1 MAKNLDFV
9 GSGSVRSKS
18 KTVLENEQPLQPK
31 WLIPSR
37 KHPEGGPSHFV
48 DLQTDVTVADIALA
62 AREGYDSVEHL
73 KRYTTL
79 GMGTDQGKT
88 ANING
93 ISILSGIRG
102 EELPS
107 VGHTTFR
114 PPYTPVTFGALAG
127 RQVGQFLDPL
137 RRTPIH
143 HWHTRAGAVFE
154 NVGQWKRPWYYP
166 VLDEDMNDAVVR
178 ECRSARKSIGILDAS
193 TLGKIEIKG
202 PDAADFLN
210 LIYVNSWNNLEVG
223 RCRYGL
229 MLGEDG
235 MVMDDGVTSRM
246 AEDRFFMTTTTGGAA
261 RVYSWLEEW
270 LQTEWPEME
279 VYLTSV
285 TENWATITLVGPN
298 SRKLLGELTD
308 DINLDLKSFP
318 FMTWREGKVAGV
330 PARVFRVSFT
340 GDLSFEI
347 NIPARYAISVWTACM
362 TAGEKYA
369 ITPFGTEAMHVLRAE
384 KGYIV
389 VGQETDGTV
398 TPGDL
403 GMERMLSKKKDFIG
417 RRSLARVETL
427 RSDRKQLVGLD
438 TEDPS
443 TVIPIGSQIVAT
455 TKKRPPMDMIG
466 YVTSSYYSP
475 NLKRSVALALVKS
488 GRNRHGERVYL
499 PMENGTI
506 SALIC
511 NPVFFDPEGERLNG

>member
-1 MAKNLDFV
+1 
-9 GSGSVRSKS
+9 
-18 KTVLENEQPLQPK
+18 
-31 WLIPSR
+31 
-37 KHPEGGPSHFV
+37 
-48 DLQTDVTVADIALA
+48 
-62 AREGYDSVEHL
+62 
-73 KRYTTL
+73 
-79 GMGTDQGKT
+79 
-88 ANING
+88 
-93 ISILSGIRG
+93 
-102 EELPS
+102 
-107 VGHTTFR
+107 
-114 PPYTPVTFGALAG
+114 
-127 RQVGQFLDPL
+127 
-137 RRTPIH
+137 
-143 HWHTRAGAVFE
+143 
-154 NVGQWKRPWYYP
+154 
-166 VLDEDMNDAVVR
+166 
-178 ECRSARKSIGILDAS
+178 
-193 TLGKIEIKG
+193 
-202 PDAADFLN
+202 
-210 LIYVNSWNNLEVG
+210 
-223 RCRYGL
+223 
-229 MLGEDG
+229 
-235 MVMDDGVTSRM
+235 
-246 AEDRFFMTTTTGGAA
+246 
-261 RVYSWLEEW
+261 
-270 LQTEWPEME
+270 ME

-466 YVTSSYYSP
+466 FVTSSYYSP